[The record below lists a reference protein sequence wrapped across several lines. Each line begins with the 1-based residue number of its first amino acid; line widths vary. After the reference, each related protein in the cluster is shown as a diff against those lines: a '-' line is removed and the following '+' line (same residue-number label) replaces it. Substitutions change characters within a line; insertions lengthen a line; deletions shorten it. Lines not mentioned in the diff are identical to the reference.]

1 MLGNKRRNGNASAEA
16 SAGGVT
22 LIAQGTRIVGDVF
35 FTGQLDVEGHIEGNV
50 IAESEDTAL
59 VRVIGSGSVSGQ
71 IVAPEMVIN
80 GVVAGDISCS
90 RHIELAERAR
100 VSGNVRYQVLEMA
113 RGAEVNGGLQH
124 VAAVAVL
131 GPPAD
136 HVRTLES
143 QPRPPL
149 LGNQ

>member
-1 MLGNKRRNGNASAEA
+1 MLGNKRRNGNGGAEA
-16 SAGGVT
+16 AGAGVT
-22 LIAQGTRIVGDVF
+22 LIAQGARIVGDVF

-59 VRVIGSGSVSGQ
+59 VRIIASGSVKGQ
-71 IVAPEMVIN
+71 IVAPDVVIN
-80 GVVAGDISCS
+80 GVVTGDISCS

-100 VSGNVRYQVLEMA
+100 VTGNVRYQVLEMA

-131 GPPAD
+131 EHPASKAQLPASRM
-136 HVRTLES
+136 HT
-143 QPRPPL
+143 PL
-149 LGNQ
+149 LENQ